1 MAGGRHRALRRRPA
15 VNHTRRVACGLV
27 ATLLLGGASVA
38 SAHPLAPVLL
48 ALTERAQG
56 RVEVTW
62 KRPLRVADGAARQ
75 PVLPAGCAFVESL
88 GASSTDL
95 SVTERWVVDCGAEG
109 LVGRKVAVDGLDATR
124 TDALLRITL
133 SDGRVLQRVL
143 RPDSA
148 SLQVPERTP
157 RLEVARDFGAMGF
170 EHILGGADH
179 LLFVFGLVLL
189 VGGRRHLLQTVTAF
203 TVGHS
208 ITLSM
213 AALGF
218 VRFPSRPIEVMIA
231 ASVFWLAVE
240 LARGRDARSSWMR
253 RRPWLMA
260 GSFGLLHGLGF
271 AGALAEAGLP
281 EGEIP
286 LALLSFNLGI
296 EAGQLAFVAV
306 VVAGALAMRRAMPSL
321 PSWALRAP
329 VYAMGSLA
337 AFWCLERIAVLGG

>member
-1 MAGGRHRALRRRPA
+1 MVERERTVPSGWVMLPVVLAGWVAGALLVTRAEP
-15 VNHTRRVACGLV
+15 VAGIGCIL
-27 ATLLLGGASVA
+27 ASM
-38 SAHPLAPVLL
+38 LL
-48 ALTERAQG
+48 AKGLFT
-56 RVEVTW
+56 
-62 KRPLRVADGAARQ
+62 LQ
-75 PVLPAGCAFVESL
+75 PNEA
-88 GASSTDL
+88 
-95 SVTERWVVDCGAEG
+95 
-109 LVGRKVAVDGLDATR
+109 
-124 TDALLRITL
+124 
-133 SDGRVLQRVL
+133 RVLVL
-143 RPDSA
+143 
-148 SLQVPERTP
+148 
-157 RLEVARDFGAMGF
+157 F
-170 EHILGGADH
+170 
-179 LLFVFGLVLL
+179 
-189 VGGRRHLLQTVTAF
+189 VGGRRHLVQTVTAF

-337 AFWCLERIAVLGG
+337 AFRCLERIAVLGG